1 MHLGRGIR
9 ENGYDEYDYEDIAAE
24 FEPRARRLP
33 AAAADEYGY
42 EDDEYGYDA
51 YGYEDDAADEVV
63 KLSGSASAQHGRERV
78 YSETRC
84 LLSN

>member
-24 FEPRARRLP
+24 FEPWARRLP

-42 EDDEYGYDA
+42 EDDAG
-51 YGYEDDAADEVV
+51 EVA
-63 KLSGSASAQHGRERV
+63 KLPGSASAQHGR
-78 YSETRC
+78 
-84 LLSN
+84 